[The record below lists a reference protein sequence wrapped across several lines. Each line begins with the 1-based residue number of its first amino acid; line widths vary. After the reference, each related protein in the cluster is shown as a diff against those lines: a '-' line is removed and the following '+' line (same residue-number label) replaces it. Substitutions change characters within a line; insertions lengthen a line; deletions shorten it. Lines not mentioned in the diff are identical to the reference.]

1 MMRYNPTTGEVCDA
15 VEPNRT
21 ESEVR
26 VVMPPPISEKPKES
40 AEKPRESVEKSA
52 SKYSLVYHIFH
63 F

>member
-1 MMRYNPTTGEVCDA
+1 MMKYNPTTGEVCDT

-26 VVMPPPISEKPKES
+26 VVMPLPISEKPKES
-40 AEKPRESVEKSA
+40 VEKLA
-52 SKYSLVYHIFH
+52 SKYSLMYHIFH